1 MDKMEKKKTNASD
14 EASKINEDELEQ
26 VAGGIGATWDCWF
39 KGKDDSNLTVYPAD
53 TQFIEMECVATC
65 FDGLT
70 QCACHGT
77 DRCVGKKHKME
88 KAIFEGHT
96 DTLKGIKTMTA
107 FPHPTNQYNHVTRA
121 ARYFVPL

>member
-1 MDKMEKKKTNASD
+1 MNTNNDAKKVKV
-14 EASKINEDELEQ
+14 EELEA
-26 VAGGIGATWDCWF
+26 VSGGVGATWDCWF
-39 KGKDDSNLTVYPAD
+39 KGKEDAKLTLHPAD
-53 TQFIEMECVATC
+53 TQFVEMECVAVC
-65 FDGLT
+65 FNGLT

-96 DTLKGIKTMTA
+96 DPMQGVKTMTA
-107 FPHPTNQYNHVTRA
+107 FPHPTSQYNHVTRA